1 MLCAIKRFN
10 YFCIMSITAAIKGV
24 DFFVPE
30 TVMTNADFA
39 KTLDTSDEW
48 IMERTGIKER
58 HILHDKDKACV
69 YLAVNAA
76 KKVLEKTNTNPEDI
90 DLLILTTAT
99 PELQF
104 PASANMVAYELGCKN
119 AWSFDLLAACS
130 GFVYTLQVA
139 SQFIKAG
146 THKKILIVGSEK
158 MSSILDYTDRKLC
171 ILFGDGAGAAIL
183 EPSTEG
189 NGILDAAL
197 YTDGYGKQFLYQ
209 PAGGSLKP
217 ASEETVRNK
226 EHFVKMEG
234 QAVFKYA
241 VVKMADSCEEIM
253 KRNNL
258 KNSDIKYMVAHQANK
273 RIITATAERLGLT
286 EEQTYLNIER
296 YGNTTTAS
304 IPICL
309 AELSP
314 KLKKGDNII
323 IASFG
328 AGFTWG
334 AMWLKWG
341 H

>member
-1 MLCAIKRFN
+1 MNTTKAV
-10 YFCIMSITAAIKGV
+10 IKGV

-39 KTLDTSDEW
+39 TFLETSDEW
-48 IMERTGIKER
+48 ITERTGIKQR
-58 HILHDKDKACV
+58 HILKDNDKANV

-76 KKVLEKTNTNPEDI
+76 KKVLAKTNTSPEEI

-104 PASANMVAYELGCKN
+104 PATANMVAYELGCTK
-119 AWSFDLLAACS
+119 AWSFDIMAACS
-130 GFVYTLQVA
+130 GFLYSLQVA
-139 SQFIKAG
+139 SQFIKTG
-146 THKKILIVGSEK
+146 THKKVLVIGSEK
-158 MSSILDYTDRKLC
+158 MSSILDFTDRKSC
-171 ILFGDGAGAAIL
+171 ILFGDGAGAAVL
-183 EPSTEG
+183 EAGQGET
-189 NGILDAAL
+189 GILDAAL
-197 YTDGYGKQFLYQ
+197 YSDGYGKQFLFQ

-217 ASEETVRNK
+217 ASEETVKNR

-241 VVKMADSCEEIM
+241 VVKMADACEEVM

-258 KNSDIKYMVAHQANK
+258 THKDIKFLVAHQANK
-273 RIITATAERLGLT
+273 RIITATAERMGLS
-286 EEQTYLNIER
+286 EEQTYINIER

-309 AELSP
+309 SEISGQ
-314 KLKKGDNII
+314 LKKGDNII

-334 AMWLKWG
+334 AMYVKWG
-341 H
+341 V

>member
-1 MLCAIKRFN
+1 
-10 YFCIMSITAAIKGV
+10 MSITAAIKGV

>member
-1 MLCAIKRFN
+1 
-10 YFCIMSITAAIKGV
+10 MSITATVKGV
-24 DFFVPE
+24 EFFVPE

-76 KKVLEKTNTNPEDI
+76 KKVLEKTNTNPEDV

-130 GFVYTLQVA
+130 GFLYTLQVA
-139 SQFIKAG
+139 SQFIKSG
-146 THKKILIVGSEK
+146 THKKVLIVGSEK

-183 EPSTEG
+183 EPTNDG

-197 YTDGYGKQFLYQ
+197 YADGYGKQFLYQ

-273 RIITATAERLGLT
+273 RIITATADRLGLT

-309 AELSP
+309 AELAP

>member
-1 MLCAIKRFN
+1 
-10 YFCIMSITAAIKGV
+10 MSITAAIKGV

-130 GFVYTLQVA
+130 GFLYTLQVA
-139 SQFIKAG
+139 SQFIKTG
-146 THKKILIVGSEK
+146 THKKVLIIGSEK

-183 EPSTEG
+183 EPNNEG

-197 YTDGYGKQFLYQ
+197 YSDGYGKQFLYQ

-286 EEQTYLNIER
+286 EEQTYLNIDR

>member
-1 MLCAIKRFN
+1 
-10 YFCIMSITAAIKGV
+10 MSITAAIKGV

-130 GFVYTLQVA
+130 GFLYTLQVA

-146 THKKILIVGSEK
+146 THKKILVVGSEK

-309 AELSP
+309 AELSS

>member
-1 MLCAIKRFN
+1 MKT
-10 YFCIMSITAAIKGV
+10 TAAIKGV

-30 TVMTNADFA
+30 TIMTNDDFA
-39 KTLDTSDEW
+39 KFLDTNDEW
-48 IMERTGIKER
+48 ISQMTGIKER
-58 HILHDKDKACV
+58 HILKDKDKANV
-69 YLAVNAA
+69 YLATNAA
-76 KKVLEKTNTNPEDI
+76 RKVLEKTGTKPEEI

-104 PASANMVAYELGCKN
+104 PATANMVAYELGCVN
-119 AWSFDLLAACS
+119 AWSFDIMAACS
-130 GFVYTLQVA
+130 GFLYTLQTA

-146 THKKILIVGSEK
+146 THKKILIIGSEK
-158 MSSILDYTDRKLC
+158 MSSILDFTDRRTC

-183 EPSTEG
+183 EPNTEG
-189 NGILDAAL
+189 YGVIDAAL
-197 YTDGYGKQFLYQ
+197 YSDGYGKQFLYQ

-217 ASEETVRNK
+217 ASEETVKNR

-241 VVKMADSCEEIM
+241 VTRMADSCEAIM

-258 KNSDIKYMVAHQANK
+258 EAKDIKFLVAHQANK
-273 RIITATAERLGLT
+273 RIIDASGERLGLKP
-286 EEQTYLNIER
+286 EQVYINIDR

-309 AELSP
+309 SEIAP
-314 KLKKGDNII
+314 KLQKGDNVILT
-323 IASFG
+323 AFG

-334 AMWLKWG
+334 AIYLKWG
-341 H
+341 Y